1 MAFCLARSFS
11 LFAGHGL
18 VAADRRSGGG
28 GGRIKL
34 DVVVTDKSGKS
45 LSGFDLKDFTLLD
58 NDLPVKFLSFH
69 AIDRTVQKAGTP
81 VEVILVVDTVNTGIV
96 SVDSMREEV
105 DKFLRQN
112 EGHLAQPVS
121 IFVFTNAG
129 GKFLPGPSTDGNALA
144 AQLDQAGSPL
154 RTIDRAA
161 GVNGAI
167 ERFQLSIQMLAAIV
181 KSQAKR
187 PGRKLLIWAGPGWPM
202 LSGINIASTSKGQ
215 QQFFDWIVEFS
226 TGLREAR
233 ISLCSVSL
241 GEAGASTFLYED
253 FLKGVK
259 SVEKANP
266 PNLDLK
272 VLAIQSGGRVLGPNN
287 DVAGQI
293 DSCVADA
300 NPFYTLSFD
309 PPHADRANQYHELK
323 IMVDK
328 PGLIAHTN
336 TGYYNQP

>member
-1 MAFCLARSFS
+1 
-11 LFAGHGL
+11 
-18 VAADRRSGGG
+18 
-28 GGRIKL
+28 
-34 DVVVTDKSGKS
+34 
-45 LSGFDLKDFTLLD
+45 
-58 NDLPVKFLSFH
+58 
-69 AIDRTVQKAGTP
+69 
-81 VEVILVVDTVNTGIV
+81 
-96 SVDSMREEV
+96 
-105 DKFLRQN
+105 
-112 EGHLAQPVS
+112 
-121 IFVFTNAG
+121 
-129 GKFLPGPSTDGNALA
+129 
-144 AQLDQAGSPL
+144 
-154 RTIDRAA
+154 
-161 GVNGAI
+161 
-167 ERFQLSIQMLAAIV
+167 
-181 KSQAKR
+181 
-187 PGRKLLIWAGPGWPM
+187 M

-309 PPHADRANQYHELK
+309 PPHAAA
-323 IMVDK
+323 
-328 PGLIAHTN
+328 PTN
-336 TGYYNQP
+336 ITS